1 MARQGRSMGKGMIR
15 TMAGL
20 CLLALAALASAPA
33 RADNNAAAIKAAF
46 VYNFAKFVEWPE
58 SAFADPRSPL
68 ELCVAGAGLEGRL
81 QRLEGR
87 EAQGHPIRVRNL
99 GGHDS
104 AAGCHILVLE
114 TSAGE
119 RAQMLQAVGG
129 KAVLTIADGVDFP
142 REGGM
147 IGLFVASNRVQF
159 VVNLGAAHGAGLKLS
174 ARMLQL
180 AHSVQGGS
188 P

>member
-1 MARQGRSMGKGMIR
+1 MGKGKIR
-15 TMAGL
+15 AIGTL
-20 CLLALAALASAPA
+20 CLLALAALVPAPALADNSAP
-33 RADNNAAAIKAAF
+33 AIKAAF

-58 SAFADPRSPL
+58 GTFPDPRSPL
-68 ELCVAGAGLEGRL
+68 DLCVSGPGLAGHL

-99 GGHDS
+99 GLHDS
-104 AAGCHILVLE
+104 PSDCHILLLE
-114 TSAGE
+114 TGPGE

-129 KAVLTIADGVDFP
+129 KAVLTIADSGDFP

-147 IGLFVASNRVQF
+147 IGLFVAANRVQF
-159 VVNLGAAHGAGLKLS
+159 AVNLGAAQGAGLKLS
-174 ARMLQL
+174 SRMLQL
-180 AHSVQGGS
+180 AQSVQGGS

>member
-1 MARQGRSMGKGMIR
+1 MGKGKIR
-15 TMAGL
+15 TMAVR
-20 CLLALAALASAPA
+20 CLLALAMLAPAPALA
-33 RADNNAAAIKAAF
+33 DNSAAAIKAAF

-58 SAFADPRSPL
+58 AAFADPRSPL
-68 ELCVAGAGLEGRL
+68 ELCIAGPGLEGRL

-99 GGHDS
+99 GAHDS
-104 AAGCHILVLE
+104 ATGCHILMLD
-114 TSAGE
+114 TGAGE
-119 RAQMLQAVGG
+119 RAQMLQSVDG
-129 KAVLTIADGVDFP
+129 KAVLTIADSVDFP

-147 IGLFVASNRVQF
+147 IGLFVAANRVQF
-159 VVNLGAAHGAGLKLS
+159 AVNLGAAHGAGLKLS
-174 ARMLQL
+174 SRMLQL